1 MRTRR
6 LSGSL
11 LAGASVLLLSGAAFA
26 QQPDPQQQQEPQ
38 VQQEQQLQQQQM
50 QQPAAGEGMEAQL
63 SSDELAELQRMLNN
77 AGYDAGAVDGIW
89 GPQTSG
95 AVENFQQDR
104 GLEPT
109 GRLTAETLQALG
121 MEPAAGMGMPEGAG
135 GVGMPGEQ
143 PGMEA
148 EQPTQPQQ

>member
-1 MRTRR
+1 MRIRR
-6 LSGSL
+6 LTGSL
-11 LAGASVLLLSGAAFA
+11 LAGASVVLLSSVAFA
-26 QQPDPQQQQEPQ
+26 QQQEPF
-38 VQQEQQLQQQQM
+38 QQEQPLQQQQM

-77 AGYDAGAVDGIW
+77 AGYAAGPVDGIW

-95 AVENFQQDR
+95 AVESFQQDR

-109 GRLTAETLQALG
+109 GTLTADTLQALG
-121 MEPAAGMGMPEGAG
+121 MEPAAGPGMPEGP

-143 PGMEA
+143 PGVEA
-148 EQPTQPQQ
+148 EEPTQQ